1 MKKKNFPKPCIHSKT
16 QHLLTLY
23 RLASCWGITWSEN
36 QCSATLGDLKWG
48 KKSKLKIF
56 MDGSEMHFLQ
66 FLSH

>member
-16 QHLLTLY
+16 QHILTLY

-48 KKSKLKIF
+48 VKK
-56 MDGSEMHFLQ
+56 
-66 FLSH
+66 